1 MIDLR
6 SDTKTLPSLAM
17 REAIASARL
26 GDDVAGE
33 DPTTNELEARCA
45 ALLGKEAGLLVT
57 GGTQGNLVSIY
68 AQTRP
73 GQELICHDLAHIYH
87 YERGGLAAVC
97 GLLARPLSGPYGVI
111 APETVAATYTKKDLH
126 RADVALLCL
135 ENTHNNCGGTCV
147 TAAQTAAVAE
157 VAHAHGTLVH
167 IDGARLFNAQ
177 VALGV
182 PAAEL
187 AGPADSVTFCFSK
200 GLGAPV
206 GSMVCGSREVIGRAR
221 EARKLFGGGMR
232 QSGIVAAG
240 CLYALEHNIERLAED
255 HRHAR
260 QIAETLATCPGVSID
275 LAAVQTNI
283 LYFDVKRDDLTAPEL
298 CTRLGERGIATSARS
313 DTNIRFVTH
322 LDISDEDAN
331 VVCNALKDLLS

>member
-6 SDTKTLPSLAM
+6 SDTKTLPSPAM
-17 REAIASARL
+17 REAIANARL

-45 ALLGKEAGLLVT
+45 ALLGKKAGLLVT

-73 GQELICHDLAHIYH
+73 GQELVCHELAHIYH
-87 YERGGLAAVC
+87 YERSGFAAVC
-97 GLLARPLSGPYGVI
+97 GLLARPVAGRYGVV
-111 APETVAATYTKKDLH
+111 APETVEALYTKKDIH
-126 RADVALLCL
+126 RQDIGLFCL
-135 ENTHNNCGGTCV
+135 ENTQNNCGGTCL
-147 TAAQTAAVAE
+147 TPAQTAAVAD

-177 VALGV
+177 MALGV
-182 PAAEL
+182 PVAEL
-187 AGPADSVTFCFSK
+187 AAPADSVTFCFSK

-206 GSMVCGSREVIGRAR
+206 GSMVCGSKGFIEQARA
-221 EARKLFGGGMR
+221 ARKLFGGGMR

-240 CLYALEHNIERLAED
+240 CLYALEHNVDRLADD

-260 QIAETLATCPGVSID
+260 QIAETLAACPGIRID
-275 LAAVQTNI
+275 LPSVQTNI
-283 LYFDVKRDDLTAPEL
+283 LYFDVVRDDITAPGL
-298 CTRLGERGIATSARS
+298 CQKLANEGILASPRS

-322 LDISDEDAN
+322 LDISDGDTDTLRE
-331 VVCNALKDLLS
+331 VLRSILS

>member
-6 SDTKTLPSLAM
+6 SDTKTLPSPAM

-26 GDDVAGE
+26 GDDVASE
-33 DPTTNELEARCA
+33 DPTTNELQERCA

-57 GGTQGNLVSIY
+57 GGTQGNLVSIH

-73 GQELICHDLAHIYH
+73 GQEIICHELAHIYH
-87 YERGGLAAVC
+87 YERGGFAAVC
-97 GLLARPLSGPYGVI
+97 GLLARPVSGAYGVV
-111 APETVAATYTKKDLH
+111 APETVEAMYTAPDIH
-126 RADVALLCL
+126 RQEIGLLCL
-135 ENTHNNCGGTCV
+135 ENTHNNCGGTCL
-147 TAAQTAAVAE
+147 TPAQTAAAAE

-182 PAAEL
+182 TAREL
-187 AGPADSVTFCFSK
+187 VVSVDSITFCFSK

-206 GSMVCGSREVIGRAR
+206 GSMICGSRAFIEQARA
-221 EARKLFGGGMR
+221 ARKLFGGGMR

-240 CLYALEHNIERLAED
+240 CLYALDHNIDRLADD
-255 HRHAR
+255 HRHAT
-260 QIAETLATCPGVSID
+260 QIAETLAACPGIRID
-275 LAAVQTNI
+275 LPSVQTNI
-283 LYFDVKRDDLTAPEL
+283 LYFDIVRDDLTAPGL
-298 CTRLGERGIATSARS
+298 CEKLSAEGIVASPRS

-322 LDISDEDAN
+322 LDIDDGDTN
-331 VVCNALKDLLS
+331 TVCEVLQSILS